1 MSLFWN
7 RKIVSLKVYEL
18 AIGLAVWS
26 ALLGLVFFLINN
38 VFDLIGVRGA
48 ASEILNQTANLLGSR
63 PPGQFTKPVVQEL
76 QRGNLV

>member
-26 ALLGLVFFLINN
+26 ALLGLVFFLINFN
-38 VFDLIGVRGA
+38 IIKKSFFFNPIQPAVA
-48 ASEILNQTANLLGSR
+48 
-63 PPGQFTKPVVQEL
+63 
-76 QRGNLV
+76 